1 MCRDGTPACNI
12 IVGVLG
18 RAAIG
23 RIVGVVGVAVT
34 GMHIAYITWALL
46 VSVCTPVAVIVAVV
60 QI

>member
-1 MCRDGTPACNI
+1 
-12 IVGVLG
+12 VLG